1 MEQFLKTAWWCFVL
15 DIAWKGLELLLYG
28 EIQPRK
34 VDDIMFFLYVPFIWM
49 AMR

>member
-15 DIAWKGLELLLYG
+15 DISWKGLELLLYG

>member
-1 MEQFLKTAWWCFVL
+1 MEQLCKTAWWCMVL
-15 DIAWKGLELLLYG
+15 DFIWKGLELLLYG

-34 VDDIMFFLYVPFIWM
+34 VDDIMFLLFTPFVWA